1 MASFLKLRYHT
12 VRVAKPLKG
21 LTVFYA
27 ELKAGIKKKKKKF
40 IIFKS
45 IFLSNFVVS
54 KVSPVFK

>member
-27 ELKAGIKKKKKKF
+27 ELKAGIKKKKKNHNIQKYF
-40 IIFKS
+40 S
-45 IFLSNFVVS
+45 L
-54 KVSPVFK
+54 